1 LPASVR
7 AGKGNRE
14 AFCVIIARLDAIGS
28 NTVTESLKSPG
39 WWAGIGL
46 AVFVSVAAGYVA
58 DWFGEAILG
67 FAKSPVSA
75 IMMAIVLGMLL
86 ANTVKLP
93 DSIQPGL
100 KFCTSAI
107 LRIGIMLLGIRL
119 SLTGAGQFTLVALPF
134 VIAAIAIGLFT
145 VGLLGRYMGLS
156 RQLSGLIAVG
166 TSICGCTAIVAT
178 APLIKANE
186 SEVSYAIAC
195 ITVFGLA
202 AMFVYPVLAHQ
213 VFANQPEL
221 AGLFLGTSIHETAQV
236 AGAGMMYEA
245 QYNAPVALDIATV
258 TKLVRNLCMIAV
270 IPLVGILYGAERS
283 EGESTKINYLAMIP
297 WFIVG
302 FALMSA
308 FRTIGDIG
316 DKPFG
321 LIEPALWTEIV
332 TFLKESAERCLLVA
346 MAAVGLTSMFAGII
360 KIGMRPFALGLF
372 AAVLIGGV
380 SFALIS
386 LFAADL
392 IAFLV

>member
-1 LPASVR
+1 M
-7 AGKGNRE
+7 
-14 AFCVIIARLDAIGS
+14 IARPNANGS
-28 NTVTESLKSPG
+28 NTVTESLKSSG
-39 WWAGIGL
+39 WWTGIGL

-58 DWFGEAILG
+58 DWFGEAVLG

-86 ANTVKLP
+86 ANTIKLP

-107 LRIGIMLLGIRL
+107 LKIGIMLLGIRL
-119 SLTGAGQFTLVALPF
+119 SLMGAGQFTLVALPF

-145 VGLLGRYMGLS
+145 VGLLGRYLGLS

-202 AMFVYPVLAHQ
+202 AMFFYPVLAHQ
-213 VFANQPEL
+213 VFATQPEL

-270 IPLVGILYGAERS
+270 IPLVGILYGAERHKD
-283 EGESTKINYLAMIP
+283 ESTKINYLAMIP

-308 FRTIGDIG
+308 VRTIGDIG

-321 LIEPALWTEIV
+321 LLEPALWTEIV
-332 TFLKESAERCLLVA
+332 AFLKESAERCLLVA

>member
-1 LPASVR
+1 MVR
-7 AGKGNRE
+7 Q
-14 AFCVIIARLDAIGS
+14 IGVLS
-28 NTVTESLKSPG
+28 RPTCSRINWSPVTTTLRSSG
-39 WWAGIGL
+39 WWSGIAL
-46 AVFVSVAAGYVA
+46 ALSVSMAAGYLA
-58 DWFGEAILG
+58 DWFGESVLG

-75 IMMAIVLGMLL
+75 IMMAIVVGMII
-86 ANTVKLP
+86 ANVFPLPETIKTGLRFCSSTV
-93 DSIQPGL
+93 L
-100 KFCTSAI
+100 K
-107 LRIGIMLLGIRL
+107 IGIMLLGIRL

-134 VIAAIAIGLFT
+134 VVAAIAIGLFT
-145 VGLLGRYMGLS
+145 VGLLGRYLGLS
-156 RQLSGLIAVG
+156 KQLSGLIAVG

-186 SEVSYAIAC
+186 SEVSYAVAC

-202 AMFVYPVLAHQ
+202 AMFFYPVLAHQ
-213 VFANQPEL
+213 AFSTQPEL

-245 QYNAPVALDIATV
+245 QYNAPAALDIATV

-270 IPLVGILYGAERS
+270 IPLVGILYGAERVQ
-283 EGESTKINYLAMIP
+283 GDTTRINYLSMIP

-308 FRTIGDIG
+308 LRTVGDIG
-316 DKPFG
+316 DRPFG
-321 LIEPALWTEIV
+321 VLEPAQWSQV
-332 TFLKESAERCLLVA
+332 VAFLRDAAERCLLVA

-372 AAVLIGGV
+372 AALLIGGV

-386 LFAADL
+386 WFGADL
-392 IAFLV
+392 IALLV